1 MKDIHQLSEN
11 YFEDAISALKGW
23 IQIDSVYDADTVSE
37 KKPFGAG
44 VAAALEYIA
53 SIAEKDGF
61 SVDRCEGYCTEIS
74 FGEGPLI
81 AIYAHADVVPVS
93 GKWKFPPFSATIE
106 NDIMYGRGTSDDKG
120 PAMAAYYALKLLRDH
135 GLIDGY
141 RATLVI
147 GGNEESGS
155 RCLEH
160 YFGKLKKPY
169 PSYGFTPDGD
179 FPLIYGEKAIA
190 TYAVQLNRPVDT
202 LISLS
207 GGVVINSV
215 IDEARCVFKSMPAR
229 EKIAGYCKEN
239 GLRFDTDGNRLTIY
253 GKAAHGSIPE
263 EGINA
268 GLHLLKL
275 IGLNENVPEF
285 VKTADG
291 YLDGSGENLG
301 IYYESELLH
310 GTTYN
315 VGLISYRDGKLEYRV
330 NFRYPENVDAAKVC
344 AYLDTLGLGKV
355 TFEGTSPY
363 LLMDPS
369 SEMIQ
374 TLLNCYR
381 EETGD
386 LVSAPMAIGGGT
398 YAKESRNTVAFG
410 SHFPGREDHIHEE
423 NEKIHLDD
431 LRRSIAIYAKAIL
444 RLGALAGEKR

>member
-11 YFEDAISALKGW
+11 YFEDAISSLKGW
-23 IQIDSVYDADTVSE
+23 IRIDSVYDADTVSE
-37 KKPFGAG
+37 TKPFGAG
-44 VAAALEYIA
+44 VASALEYIA
-53 SIAEKDGF
+53 SIAENDGF
-61 SVDRCEGYCTEIS
+61 TVDRCEGYCTEIGC
-74 FGEGPLI
+74 GEGPLI

-93 GKWKFPPFSATIE
+93 GEWKFPPFSATIE

-135 GLIDGY
+135 HLIDGF

-190 TYAVQLNRPVDT
+190 TYSVLLERPVEN

-215 IDEARCVFKSMPAR
+215 IDEACCVLKKMPER
-229 EKIAGYCKEN
+229 EKIAAYCEEN
-239 GLRFDTDGNRLTIY
+239 GLRFDTDGNRLTMF

-268 GLHLLKL
+268 GLHLLKF

-291 YLDGSGENLG
+291 YLDGSGKNLG
-301 IYYESELLH
+301 IYSETELLH

-330 NFRYPENVDAAKVC
+330 NFRYPENVDAEKVC
-344 AYLDTLGLGKV
+344 AYLDTLGLGRV
-355 TFEGTSPY
+355 TFEGTSSY

-374 TLLNCYR
+374 TLLACYR

-386 LVSAPMAIGGGT
+386 IVSSPMAIGGGT

-410 SHFPGREDHIHEE
+410 SHFPGREDHIHEA

-431 LRRSIAIYAKAIL
+431 LRRSIAIYAKAIR
-444 RLGALAGEKR
+444 RLGALAGEKK